1 MNATND
7 KAAVLQRLLRERILI
22 LDGAMGTMIQG
33 YRLGEEDFRGT
44 CLAGHDHDLKGDND
58 LLVLTRPE
66 VVREIH
72 NQFLEAGADIIETNT
87 FNATSIAQADYRLE
101 AKVREITLMG
111 DPVTKTFRVRLSLP
125 DDTALRPGMS
135 VEANVISREKSNAL
149 LAPSDAIQ
157 DNSVFVIDGG
167 TLRKR
172 KVQVGIRGTRQS
184 EILSGLSDGE
194 RVVTPARSELKD
206 GSRVRVVEP
215 PDKP

>member
-1 MNATND
+1 MDLKQIQALISVQVGKID
-7 KAAVLQRLLRERILI
+7 DYSIASPMDGVVLRRDGEIGEITEVGQILFRVGVSRPLEVVAEVNEEDIPRVAIGQTALLRT
-22 LDGAMGTMIQG
+22 GAFPQ
-33 YRLGEEDFRGT
+33 D
-44 CLAGHDHDLKGDND
+44 
-58 LLVLTRPE
+58 
-66 VVREIH
+66 
-72 NQFLEAGADIIETNT
+72 
-87 FNATSIAQADYRLE
+87 RLE